1 MEAQSLVSEQE
12 RLHDAAIFTRG
23 YMSAL
28 GDRDDNH
35 LSSSELRAT
44 AKIVERILAICADV
58 RSTFRS
64 VANRSPKGNEESR
77 RNSLAATTKALDGLK
92 DLIKIF
98 HETLQRYPE
107 IGTYWNHDARQAVE
121 ETLELFE
128 EAQET
133 LAIGLS
139 SSFQSEIDDARK
151 EAGIDTNGKPP
162 LPTR

>member
-1 MEAQSLVSEQE
+1 MEAQSIVSEQE
-12 RLHDAAIFTRG
+12 KLHDAAIFTRG

-35 LSSSELRAT
+35 LSPSQLRTTAEL
-44 AKIVERILAICADV
+44 IERVLAICADV

-64 VANRSPKGNEESR
+64 VANRSPKGNEESH
-77 RNSLAATTKALDGLK
+77 RNSLAAITKALDSLK
-92 DLIKIF
+92 DLVKNF
-98 HETLQRYPE
+98 DETLQRYPE
-107 IGTYWNHDARQAVE
+107 IGTCWNQDARQAVE

-133 LAIGLS
+133 LALGLS
-139 SSFQSEIDDARK
+139 SSFRSEIDDARR
-151 EAGIDTNGKPP
+151 EAGIETNGKPH

>member
-1 MEAQSLVSEQE
+1 MEAQSIVSEQE
-12 RLHDAAIFTRG
+12 KLHDAAIFMRG
-23 YMSAL
+23 YMTAL

-35 LSSSELRAT
+35 LSPSQLRTTAEL
-44 AKIVERILAICADV
+44 VEGILAICADI
-58 RSTFRS
+58 RSHFRS
-64 VANRSPKGNEESR
+64 VANRSPKGSEESR
-77 RNSLAATTKALDGLK
+77 RNSLAAITKALDSLK

-98 HETLQRYPE
+98 HETIQAYPE
-107 IGTYWNHDARQAVE
+107 IGTYWNQDARQAVE

-151 EAGIDTNGKPP
+151 EAGIETNGKPH